1 MYKML
6 VDPLR
11 YASPHSDVLHKFMRV
26 LLSHQVAVTVRAIAN
41 IESVMV
47 GRGEVRRFTF
57 CHFDAK
63 QLSSRLYRISSVT
76 VTDSNE
82 PIRRGEGR
90 R

>member
-11 YASPHSDVLHKFMRV
+11 YASPHSNVLRKFMRV
-26 LLSHQVAVTVRAIAN
+26 LLSQQVAVTVRSIAN

-47 GRGEVRRFTF
+47 ERGKYAAL
-57 CHFDAK
+57 HFDAK

-76 VTDSNE
+76 
-82 PIRRGEGR
+82 
-90 R
+90 